1 MDGTTT
7 DSTTHTASAP
17 EACPPWCTAQ
27 HATAHLRRFGFIDTP
42 DGGLITVEVAQP
54 VAAADPPAVLVTIVR
69 KEQPNLTLSPGQA
82 RGVASALAALQSY
95 SLVEHTRFPEDSP
108 EEIAALSAAAV
119 ADFTTALDAA
129 ADFIDTLTT
138 R

>member
-7 DSTTHTASAP
+7 DSTPHTTPAP

-42 DGGLITVEVAQP
+42 DGGLIAVEVAQP
-54 VAAADPPAVLVTIVR
+54 VAAADPPAVLVTIVDN
-69 KEQPNLTLSPGQA
+69 EQPDLTLSPSQA
-82 RGVASALAALQSY
+82 RGVASALAALQSCPI
-95 SLVEHTRFPEDSP
+95 VEHTRFPEDSL
-108 EEIAALSAAAV
+108 EETAALSAAAV
-119 ADFTTALDAA
+119 ADFTAALDAA

-138 R
+138 G